1 LHIKGFGA
9 EAQHYRK
16 NLCGNKRWNCVIYI
30 NMEDFGEPLLHYHEN
45 CPGCKVDQAKELK
58 MDVTFRN
65 VFSIW
70 IVVLCSCKLK
80 QSFFNL

>member
-1 LHIKGFGA
+1 LEQKHNTTEKICVETKGGIV
-9 EAQHYRK
+9 
-16 NLCGNKRWNCVIYI
+16 LYI

-65 VFSIW
+65 VSSIW